1 LTIFQLLY
9 ELQLFA
15 LSESLPHLSHYFYDV
30 YRYASP
36 FFHAK
41 YILGRVFEQNSEAT
55 CAVIY
60 TRALRYPICDEEV
73 LQAINS
79 FSKDVPQGTMCVQ
92 LARRLFRNL
101 SPPEN
106 GWTAN
111 DHPIPLLRYLYET
124 SDIPPVNT
132 DANDGYAL
140 TRAIHARFL
149 PLVKFLLQHQASPK
163 CHDGLAVK
171 VAIRQRD
178 LHMVR
183 TLVERDPK
191 HDGKKKRKDRITL
204 DSRMLKVAVMSDA
217 KDIVEY
223 LCKEKKVTPDMQ
235 TLKKLG

>member
-1 LTIFQLLY
+1 LH

-41 YILGRVFEQNSEAT
+41 YILGRVFEHNSEAT
-55 CAVIY
+55 CAGIY
-60 TRALRYPICDEEV
+60 TRALRYPICDEKV

-79 FSKDVPQGTMCVQ
+79 FLKDVPQGTMCVQ
-92 LARRLFRNL
+92 LSRRLFRNL

-111 DHPIPLLRYLYET
+111 DHPIPLLRYLYQA

-132 DANDGYAL
+132 DSNDGYAL
-140 TRAIHARFL
+140 TRAVHARFL
-149 PLVKFLLQHQASPK
+149 PLVKFLLQHHASPK

-178 LHMVR
+178 LDMVK
-183 TLVERDPK
+183 TLVERRDSK
-191 HDGKKKRKDRITL
+191 HDGGKKKRKFEDRITL